1 MSDYSSIKFR
11 IVDRI
16 AHIELAQP
24 PLNVLTM
31 AAMQEIRQVLDE
43 TLNAHG
49 VCAVLLSAVPE
60 ARSFSVGIELGE
72 CRGATAFQML
82 NAFHDIFRALD
93 DLGRPV
99 IASVDGAVLGGGCE
113 LVAFAD
119 LVIATE
125 RTTFAQPEI
134 KVGLFPPF
142 ASVILP
148 QVIGPKR
155 AAEMIF
161 TGMQI
166 NAQTAAA
173 WGLVSRVV
181 ATDQL
186 AAKTE
191 EVLQSLRAMSAAS
204 LEMARRALH
213 LNAPLDFRAALRG
226 VEKLYLEQLMTLDD
240 AAEGVT
246 ALMERRRPVW
256 KDR

>member
-1 MSDYSSIKFR
+1 MADYSSINFR
-11 IVDRI
+11 IAERI
-16 AHIELAQP
+16 AHIELARP

-31 AAMQEIRQVLDE
+31 TAMQELRQVLDE
-43 TLNAHG
+43 TLNARE

-60 ARSFSVGIELGE
+60 ARSFSVGVDLSE

-82 NAFHDIFRALD
+82 NAFHDIFRLLD

-99 IASVDGAVLGGGCE
+99 VASVDGSVMGGGCE

-119 LVIATE
+119 LVIATD

-134 KVGLFPPF
+134 KVGLFPPL

-161 TGMQI
+161 TGAQI

-181 ATDQL
+181 APDQL

-191 EVLQSLRAMSAAS
+191 EVLQHLRGLSAAS
-204 LEMARRALH
+204 LELARRALH
-213 LNAPLDFRAALRG
+213 LNATLNFRAALRE
-226 VEKLYLEQLMTLDD
+226 VEKIYLEQLMTLED

-246 ALMERRRPVW
+246 ALVERRPPVW
-256 KDR
+256 QDR